1 MQKEVIIT
9 GERFYEKIK
18 KLKLVK
24 QLNWEN
30 YYIDELT
37 NEKWIEE
44 YPHSEMH
51 GGGPPQLRLINKFPW
66 EGNGDNISN

>member
-1 MQKEVIIT
+1 MQEEVIIA
-9 GERFYEKIK
+9 GEPFYEKLK

-44 YPHSEMH
+44 YPYSGMH
-51 GGGPPQLRLINKFPW
+51 GGGPPQLRLIEKFPW
-66 EGNGDNISN
+66 E

>member
-1 MQKEVIIT
+1 MTIIK
-9 GERFYEKIK
+9 GEELNAILP

-30 YYIDELT
+30 YYVDEQT
-37 NEKWIEE
+37 GEKWIEE
-44 YPHSEMH
+44 YPLSQMH

-66 EGNGDNISN
+66 E